1 MSKTTRPLPRTYRQH
16 RTLSLLALRPLSTRD
31 LMDNGVGKRGTC
43 VDCLVHLKSI
53 GAVVEV
59 CQIGNAIYYRTKG
72 FETTRDKAT
81 AAEWHADRKR
91 RQASG
96 DRLKLEVD
104 ERTMAA
110 IESALLEDRLRGMAR
125 TKARAIKP
133 FRCPMTVAFFGPYV
147 SHGRA
152 GIPLAKDLPPGTCEA
167 CEGDGEQGGQF
178 CGGCWTCET
187 CGGTGKFPNA

>member
-43 VDCLVHLKSI
+43 VDCLVYLKSI

-59 CQIGNAIYYRTKG
+59 CQLGKAIYYRTKG

-104 ERTMAA
+104 ERTLAA
-110 IESALLEDRLRGMAR
+110 IESALLEDRLLEDRLRGMAR

-147 SHGRA
+147 RHGRA
-152 GIPLAKDLPPGTCEA
+152 EGI
-167 CEGDGEQGGQF
+167 
-178 CGGCWTCET
+178 
-187 CGGTGKFPNA
+187 